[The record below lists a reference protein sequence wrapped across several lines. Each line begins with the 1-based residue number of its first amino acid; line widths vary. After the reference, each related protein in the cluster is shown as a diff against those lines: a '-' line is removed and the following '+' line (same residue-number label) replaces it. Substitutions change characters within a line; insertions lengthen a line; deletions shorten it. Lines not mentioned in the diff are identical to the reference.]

1 MTIKDIAREA
11 GYAVGTVSRV
21 LNNHPDVSEK
31 ARTRILAVVE
41 KNGFVLNTNAKN
53 LKQQVSSNI
62 LVLVKGTHNE
72 LFAALVEELQRL
84 MAGSSYTILTEYFE
98 EDENE
103 VTRAIALCAE
113 KKPLGILF
121 LGGYSENFM
130 QDFSR
135 IHVPAVLVTAPGAA
149 LGFENLSS
157 VCTDD
162 RAAAAA
168 AMQYLLDHGHRHI
181 AMIGGRPERS
191 DVTSLRYA
199 GGRDAFCASGLP
211 PENLVEYGEARYSYR
226 EGYEA
231 MCRVL
236 QEAPQVTAVF
246 AVADVVAIG
255 AMRAIRDHGTEP
267 GQRISLMGFDGLEIG
282 SYLTP
287 RLATIRQPV
296 PGLAAH
302 ALAILRESIEEK
314 RPARHEIVPFELI
327 LGESVGCCP

>member
-41 KNGFVLNTNAKN
+41 KNGFTLNNNAKN

-62 LVLVKGTHNE
+62 LVLVKGTRNE
-72 LFAALVEELQRL
+72 LFAALVEELQHL
-84 MAGSSYTILTEYFE
+84 AAGSPYTILTDYFE
-98 EDENE
+98 EDEDE
-103 VTRAIALCAE
+103 VTRAAVLCAE

-121 LGGYSENFM
+121 LGGYSENFLR
-130 QDFSR
+130 DFHR
-135 IHVPAVLVTAPGAA
+135 IRVPAVLVTAPGAA
-149 LGFENLSS
+149 LEFENLSS
-157 VCTDD
+157 VCVDD

-168 AMQYLLDHGHRHI
+168 AMEYLLDHGHRHI
-181 AMIGGRPERS
+181 AMIGGRPDRS

-231 MCRVL
+231 MRRVL
-236 QEAPQVTAVF
+236 QETPQITAVF

-255 AMRAIRDHGTEP
+255 AMRAIRDHGVAP
-267 GQRISLMGFDGLEIG
+267 GQHISLIGFDGLEIG
-282 SYLTP
+282 SYLAP
-287 RLATIRQPV
+287 RLATVRQPV
-296 PGLAAH
+296 SELAVH
-302 ALAILRESIEEK
+302 AFAILREGIEEK
-314 RPARHEIVPFELI
+314 HPARHETVPFELI
-327 LGESVGCCP
+327 SGESVGDCL